1 MSVLQT
7 ITDFARALL
16 PWDRS
21 TRERAVKV
29 CYRIEG
35 SIEAVDKLKRT
46 ILVRKAREASSQRH
60 IHVGA
65 NCKITQMGQALRLE
79 HLHLYDHVWV
89 IFNKINSQLEAV
101 DIEVMS

>member
-7 ITDFARALL
+7 LTNFARALL
-16 PWDRS
+16 PWDHS
-21 TRERAVKV
+21 TRERTVKV

-46 ILVRKAREASSQRH
+46 ILVRKAREANSQRLM
-60 IHVGA
+60 HVSA

-89 IFNKINSQLEAV
+89 IFNNNNGQHEAV